1 MHKCQSHTAIYFGD
15 DPLARLSQLKFKRYF
30 IVTDPFMVKSGAA
43 DTLIRRLPA
52 GCEHAVFSHVTPD
65 PPTDLVA
72 EGAVQLCRF
81 GADCLIAL
89 GGGSAIDAAKAIGYV
104 EKHVSKRERM
114 IYFIAVPTTSGTG
127 SEVTSFAVITDH
139 EQDVKHTII
148 SEEILPREAILD
160 VDFVKTVPP
169 QTTADTGMDVLTH
182 AVESYVS
189 PMSGT
194 YAEAL
199 AEKAVRLVFSDLLT
213 AYHSPDDTRA
223 RAHMHAASNLAGF
236 AFDYTSLGINH
247 GIAHAVGGVF
257 HIPHGRCNAVLLPH
271 VIAYNAKNSQFAFDR
286 YTALSRMLELGAA
299 SDYQTLKNFCN
310 AIHALMLKMNMPTT
324 LRACG
329 VSEAEFREHLPSIVE
344 NALADRCT
352 ATNPVEMT
360 ADGVR
365 EILERAFE

>member
-1 MHKCQSHTAIYFGD
+1 M
-15 DPLARLSQLKFKRYF
+15 
-30 IVTDPFMVKSGAA
+30 
-43 DTLIRRLPA
+43 
-52 GCEHAVFSHVTPD
+52 
-65 PPTDLVA
+65 
-72 EGAVQLCRF
+72 
-81 GADCLIAL
+81 
-89 GGGSAIDAAKAIGYV
+89 
-104 EKHVSKRERM
+104 
-114 IYFIAVPTTSGTG
+114 
-127 SEVTSFAVITDH
+127 
-139 EQDVKHTII
+139 
-148 SEEILPREAILD
+148 
-160 VDFVKTVPP
+160 DFVKTVPP

>member
-1 MHKCQSHTAIYFGD
+1 MQSFVCGTRLCFGAD
-15 DPLARLSQLKFKRYF
+15 APAALAGLHAERVLL
-30 IVTDPFMVKSGAA
+30 VTDPYFAENGTAARYAAAFPGAQV
-43 DTLIRRLPA
+43 
-52 GCEHAVFSHVTPD
+52 EQFSDVAPD
-65 PPTDLVA
+65 PPLSLVA
-72 EGAVQLCRF
+72 QGVARLQALRPDTVL
-81 GADCLIAL
+81 AL

>member
-1 MHKCQSHTAIYFGD
+1 M
-15 DPLARLSQLKFKRYF
+15 
-30 IVTDPFMVKSGAA
+30 
-43 DTLIRRLPA
+43 
-52 GCEHAVFSHVTPD
+52 
-65 PPTDLVA
+65 
-72 EGAVQLCRF
+72 
-81 GADCLIAL
+81 
-89 GGGSAIDAAKAIGYV
+89 
-104 EKHVSKRERM
+104 
-114 IYFIAVPTTSGTG
+114 
-127 SEVTSFAVITDH
+127 
-139 EQDVKHTII
+139 
-148 SEEILPREAILD
+148 
-160 VDFVKTVPP
+160 
-169 QTTADTGMDVLTH
+169 
-182 AVESYVS
+182 
-189 PMSGT
+189 
-194 YAEAL
+194 
-199 AEKAVRLVFSDLLT
+199 
-213 AYHSPDDTRA
+213 
-223 RAHMHAASNLAGF
+223 
-236 AFDYTSLGINH
+236 
-247 GIAHAVGGVF
+247 F

>member
-1 MHKCQSHTAIYFGD
+1 
-15 DPLARLSQLKFKRYF
+15 
-30 IVTDPFMVKSGAA
+30 
-43 DTLIRRLPA
+43 
-52 GCEHAVFSHVTPD
+52 
-65 PPTDLVA
+65 
-72 EGAVQLCRF
+72 
-81 GADCLIAL
+81 
-89 GGGSAIDAAKAIGYV
+89 
-104 EKHVSKRERM
+104 M
-114 IYFIAVPTTSGTG
+114 IYFIAIPTTSGTG

-148 SEEILPREAILD
+148 TEEILPREAILD
-160 VDFVKTVPP
+160 VEFVKTVPP

-213 AYHSPDDTRA
+213 AYHCPDDTRA

-247 GIAHAVGGVF
+247 GIAHAIGGVF

-299 SDYQTLKNFCN
+299 SEYQTLKNFCN

-324 LRACG
+324 LRDCG
-329 VSEAEFREHLPSIVE
+329 VSESEFRQHLPSIIE

-352 ATNPVEMT
+352 ATNPVEMS

-365 EILERAFE
+365 EILTRAFG